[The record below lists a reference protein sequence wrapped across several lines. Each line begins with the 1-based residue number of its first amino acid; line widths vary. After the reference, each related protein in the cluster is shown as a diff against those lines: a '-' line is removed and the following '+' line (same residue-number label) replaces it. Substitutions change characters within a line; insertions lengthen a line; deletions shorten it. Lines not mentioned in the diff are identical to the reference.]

1 MAPSQTGACL
11 HTMAIMQTYQV
22 DLLRDLDE
30 GEVVGSGGSAD
41 AIKKLR
47 RATDLSLRATKET
60 AHAIGP
66 SMAALVGTERHLWL
80 NLSDIKE
87 KDKAFLLV
95 APLSPPGLFGNAVNL
110 VVKRFQEAKRQSAE
124 KFIPALAVNIKL
136 LAPAAAEGKCC
147 ISSPLL
153 GPWKLMCVGLL
164 RGGKPISYWC
174 VLGHPKRDRQPL
186 NKQSVSGLWRQFLQ
200 STL

>member
-1 MAPSQTGACL
+1 MKA
-11 HTMAIMQTYQV
+11 
-22 DLLRDLDE
+22 R
-30 GEVVGSGGSAD
+30 GSAD

-66 SMAALVGTERHLWL
+66 SMAALVATERHLWL

-95 APLSPPGLFGNAVNL
+95 ALLPPSGLFGNAVSL

-124 KFIPALAVNIKL
+124 FKKFIPRRSWSWGATARL
-136 LAPAAAEGKCC
+136 
-147 ISSPLL
+147 
-153 GPWKLMCVGLL
+153 
-164 RGGKPISYWC
+164 
-174 VLGHPKRDRQPL
+174 QP
-186 NKQSVSGLWRQFLQ
+186 
-200 STL
+200 